1 MRIITFEMKIILY
14 AINRRLDI
22 AEDKINELE
31 DIIECIQNETKKK

>member
-1 MRIITFEMKIILY
+1 MRTITFEMKTILY

-31 DIIECIQNETKKK
+31 DIIERIQNEIKKK